1 MRLDPDETRK
11 DGAGSHM
18 ARVLESEAVES
29 LAMSGG
35 LLSAAGFVQLAICSV
50 VLALGSGGIVHV
62 LLLALTV
69 SMFMLVAWRYFQK
82 RQQWTSTRFRLSQD
96 LIERMVGHRTRLAQL
111 APSERHER
119 EDVSLAG
126 YVEDARAADRVYGL
140 LFNVARVWFPIGFL
154 GLAPAFITGQASLGR
169 LAVGLGGVILAARA
183 LDQLAAGFA
192 DLLDAAIAWQRIAPL
207 FHAASREPTRGD
219 PGVLSLARRS
229 KERRRGRPILDVS
242 ELTYRYAG
250 RTKPAIRGTSFVVRS
265 GDQVLLTSPSGG
277 GKSTVV
283 SLLNGLRRPT
293 SGTLL
298 LDGVDPMSLGA
309 EAWTRRVAT
318 APQFHENHVFTEV
331 FAFNLLMGRRWPPAA
346 GDWEEAETVCEELG
360 LGPLLAKMPGGM
372 NQLIGDT
379 GWQLSHGERSRL
391 YLARALLQGGA
402 LVLLD
407 ESFGALDPDNLR
419 KALMCARKRAESLI
433 VIAHP

>member
-1 MRLDPDETRK
+1 M
-11 DGAGSHM
+11 
-18 ARVLESEAVES
+18 
-29 LAMSGG
+29 
-35 LLSAAGFVQLAICSV
+35 
-50 VLALGSGGIVHV
+50 
-62 LLLALTV
+62 
-69 SMFMLVAWRYFQK
+69 
-82 RQQWTSTRFRLSQD
+82 
-96 LIERMVGHRTRLAQL
+96 
-111 APSERHER
+111 
-119 EDVSLAG
+119 SLAG
-126 YVEDARAADRVYGL
+126 YVEDARAADRVYSL
-140 LFNVARVWFPIGFL
+140 LFVIARVWFPIGFL

-207 FHAASREPTRGD
+207 FHAASRERTRGD

-250 RTKPAIRGTSFVVRS
+250 RSEPAIRGTSFGLRS
-265 GDQVLLTSPSGG
+265 GDHVLLTSPSGG
-277 GKSTVV
+277 GKSTIV

-298 LDGVDPMSLGA
+298 FEGVDPMSLGA

-360 LGPLLAKMPGGM
+360 LGPLLGKMPGGM

-391 YLARALLQGGA
+391 YLARALLQGGE

-419 KALMCARKRAESLI
+419 RALTCARKRAESLI